1 MAPWLPK
8 MTVLG
13 HIFFQHDRRI
23 SKTDDF
29 LMAFATIPTRQSL
42 DALAANCCSGS
53 MRIAIVDDDREI
65 TRSLAVALPVKGL
78 LVEAFSNGAAIR
90 TAIARDTFDA
100 IVIDWN
106 MPGETGLDVV
116 KWAMATLAD
125 PPPFLMMTSRSD
137 ETDIVAGLEAG
148 ASDYIVKPVSI
159 AVLCARVTA
168 AVRDRSRLMQQA
180 VVKFDGYTIE
190 RAIQSI
196 RLNREAIKLTPKE
209 FQLAALLFDNIDRPL
224 SRSYLLAQVWSAA
237 AGVETRTLDVHIS
250 RIREKL
256 KLGPENLYVLQ
267 TVFGFGYRLARYVD
281 NQE

>member
-1 MAPWLPK
+1 
-8 MTVLG
+8 
-13 HIFFQHDRRI
+13 
-23 SKTDDF
+23 
-29 LMAFATIPTRQSL
+29 
-42 DALAANCCSGS
+42 